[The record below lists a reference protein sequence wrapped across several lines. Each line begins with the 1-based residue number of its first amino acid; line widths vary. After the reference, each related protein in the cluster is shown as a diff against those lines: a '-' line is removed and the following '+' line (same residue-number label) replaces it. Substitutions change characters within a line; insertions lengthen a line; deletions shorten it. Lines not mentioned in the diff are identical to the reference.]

1 MSRNKPKKE
10 SRRPKEGSN
19 DPIKDKVLSHPMTM
33 RLLWTTHFNAL
44 LLKLLLLLK
53 SVQVQ
58 SCKKKGFL
66 SHNSQIREELWIVS
80 KSYGYTLTMV
90 ATFRA
95 PPTFVN
101 TVFGTNSDWR
111 VVWPPS
117 SLQILFVEGNPI
129 SLQIHF
135 LFFLS
140 LFFFKRKC
148 FGMHNLWRKKPC
160 YLVTNL
166 YLRFLFPT
174 YPVCTFFV
182 KVAPEACDADRY
194 MAVSFWAY

>member
-1 MSRNKPKKE
+1 
-10 SRRPKEGSN
+10 
-19 DPIKDKVLSHPMTM
+19 MTM

-90 ATFRA
+90 APFRA

-140 LFFFKRKC
+140 LLLQEKVFWHAQSLEEKTLLSC
-148 FGMHNLWRKKPC
+148 NQ
-160 YLVTNL
+160 LVS
-166 YLRFLFPT
+166 P
-174 YPVCTFFV
+174 FFV
-182 KVAPEACDADRY
+182 SHISCVYIFCKGCSRSVWRR
-194 MAVSFWAY
+194 